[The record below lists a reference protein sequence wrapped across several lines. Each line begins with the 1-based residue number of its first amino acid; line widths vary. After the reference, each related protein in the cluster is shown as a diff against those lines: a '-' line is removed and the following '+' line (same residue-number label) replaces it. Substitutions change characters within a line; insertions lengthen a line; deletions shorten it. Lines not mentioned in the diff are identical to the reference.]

1 MWKFV
6 SRMIAVA
13 VAASASAGGA
23 VAAPPAEP
31 PASIAAAAQP
41 PTPIADVVVVGRRP
55 VPAPSLKT
63 VDAFVSSISVM
74 TAADQ
79 LARWRRG
86 GPTSSKN
93 LTADQSEGGER
104 GVCPIVIGL
113 PVPYADFIVS
123 RVREVASAVGA
134 PVDRPQCRGFNLEVL
149 FPTEPAAFHR
159 ELAARTPGLFGFRY
173 HAALV
178 ADLKAP
184 ETPIHAWYATRVS
197 ATGNPFSRVSA
208 AHVSAI
214 ANALV
219 IVDAGSTQ
227 TVNMGQLSDYIA
239 VVGLGAV
246 KPDAAPKGAATILN
260 LFHDLDAGRVPAA
273 GLTPWDMAYLKAL
286 YGVGGNQP
294 GWRQNHQIATRMVSD
309 LKPR

>member
-6 SRMIAVA
+6 SWIT
-13 VAASASAGGA
+13 VAASASAVGP
-23 VAAPPAEP
+23 AASAAEP
-31 PASIAAAAQP
+31 PASIAAPAQP
-41 PTPIADVVVVGRRP
+41 PTAVAGVDVVGRQP

-63 VDAFVSSISVM
+63 VDAFVSSIGVM
-74 TAADQ
+74 TAGDQ

-86 GPTSSKN
+86 GPTSPKD
-93 LTADQSEGGER
+93 LTADQAEASGR
-104 GVCPIVIGL
+104 GVCPIVFGL
-113 PVPYADFIVS
+113 PAPYADFIVS

-134 PVDRPQCRGFNLEVL
+134 PVDRPQCRGFNLEVP

-159 ELAARTPGLFGFRY
+159 ELAARSPGLFGFRY

-178 ADLKAP
+178 ADLTAP
-184 ETPIHAWYATRVS
+184 ETPVRAWYATKVS
-197 ATGNPFSRVSA
+197 ATGNPFSRVYA

-219 IVDAGSTQ
+219 IVDVGSTQ

-239 VVGLGAV
+239 LVGLGAV

-260 LFHDLDAGRVPAA
+260 LFHDLDAGRPPAA
-273 GLTPWDMAYLKAL
+273 ALTPWDLAYLKAL

-294 GWRQNHQIATRMVSD
+294 GWRQNHQIATRMVSN